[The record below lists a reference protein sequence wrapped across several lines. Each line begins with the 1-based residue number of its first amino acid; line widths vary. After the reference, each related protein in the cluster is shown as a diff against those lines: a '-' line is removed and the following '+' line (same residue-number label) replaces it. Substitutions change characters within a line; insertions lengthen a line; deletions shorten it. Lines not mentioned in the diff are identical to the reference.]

1 MGEKSEA
8 EKGREGKKKR
18 VNRQRRGAE
27 GWRRVRMEGRQ
38 KGRKKDRK
46 FF

>member
-1 MGEKSEA
+1 MREKREG

-18 VNRQRRGAE
+18 VNRQRRRAE
-27 GWRRVRMEGRQ
+27 GWRRVRMEGKQ
-38 KGRKKDRK
+38 KGRKKEN